1 MRIGADHHHRQPAPR
16 GALLELRRPLGSR
29 RQPATH
35 HQADL
40 ATAPTARHPPTTDT
54 DPASPTHPLPPE
66 PPEPPP
72 EPPPSPPWP
81 PLPSPPSPLPRQI
94 SASGCIAVVVRAPR
108 GELVQHA
115 PGDDDLALAR
125 GQVEPGTERLLA
137 LDLDLD
143 LVRAAGDRLAEPEDH
158 QPVANLQPVVCVGL
172 DVERDEP
179 LRDQVAAMDAGE
191 PLGEDAADAKLQGS
205 QGGVLAAGAL
215 PVVL

>member
-72 EPPPSPPWP
+72 EPPPSTTTWRSRGDRSSRARNGC
-81 PLPSPPSPLPRQI
+81 LPSTWTSTSSAPPATASLSPRITNRSPTSSQSCA
-94 SASGCIAVVVRAPR
+94 SAS
-108 GELVQHA
+108 
-115 PGDDDLALAR
+115 
-125 GQVEPGTERLLA
+125 
-137 LDLDLD
+137 
-143 LVRAAGDRLAEPEDH
+143 
-158 QPVANLQPVVCVGL
+158 
-172 DVERDEP
+172 
-179 LRDQVAAMDAGE
+179 M
-191 PLGEDAADAKLQGS
+191 
-205 QGGVLAAGAL
+205 
-215 PVVL
+215 